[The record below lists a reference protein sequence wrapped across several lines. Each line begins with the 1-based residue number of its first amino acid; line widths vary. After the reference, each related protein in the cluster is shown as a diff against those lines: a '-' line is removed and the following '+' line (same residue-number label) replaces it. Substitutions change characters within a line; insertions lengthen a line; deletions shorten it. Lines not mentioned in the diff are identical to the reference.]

1 LAERAFDDALAL
13 HEPPQVS
20 RQDPPLV
27 WREGGDP
34 RRSRGRGARSTE
46 ESHGHVVLYD
56 YNPISWGLRVP
67 RALIL
72 TLVLLVPGLA
82 ACGIERPIHPLR
94 LEGFPGA
101 PIEADLFPLRP
112 GTKWNFVDRLT
123 GKELALRLVQT
134 PKGLD
139 LEGARRGGAR
149 VRIVGGFLEID
160 YAGDLVD
167 RPLKLKGRVGDRW
180 RAGGALYT
188 VFGYDRIMAAGKL
201 RRALVV
207 AADRP
212 PLRDLY
218 WFAPGIGFARLRT
231 ERSGRVV
238 RDARLKSF
246 QPGTVN

>member
-1 LAERAFDDALAL
+1 
-13 HEPPQVS
+13 
-20 RQDPPLV
+20 
-27 WREGGDP
+27 
-34 RRSRGRGARSTE
+34 
-46 ESHGHVVLYD
+46 
-56 YNPISWGLRVP
+56 
-67 RALIL
+67 
-72 TLVLLVPGLA
+72 LLVPGLA

-101 PIEADLFPLRP
+101 PIGTDLFPLRP
-112 GTKWNFVDRLT
+112 GARWNFVDRLT
-123 GKELALRLVQT
+123 GKKLALRLVRT
-134 PKGLD
+134 PEGLG

-149 VRIVGGFLEID
+149 VRIVDGFLEID

-167 RPLKLKGRVGDRW
+167 RPLKLKGRVGDTW

-188 VFGYDRIMAAGKL
+188 VFGYDRILAAGKL

-231 ERSGRVV
+231 ERKGRVV